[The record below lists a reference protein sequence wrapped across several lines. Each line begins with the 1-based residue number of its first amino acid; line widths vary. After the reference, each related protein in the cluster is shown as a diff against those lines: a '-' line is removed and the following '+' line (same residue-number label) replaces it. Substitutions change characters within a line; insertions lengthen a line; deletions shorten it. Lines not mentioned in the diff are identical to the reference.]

1 MGHGIAGGYTGRMA
15 QDAVPL
21 FESGDLTISPDLGVV
36 RNLRGESAR
45 LGPVNMRVL
54 VLLLSRAGQV
64 VSRNEVF
71 ESVWKNQDISD
82 DALTRCISD
91 IRAELGR
98 LSRHGRFIE
107 TLPKRGYR
115 WVVAVSRAAPRE
127 PDLAKPEAVPQPPAG
142 APLTRTLR
150 EHRLVASIGRGLG
163 YLLALVVIATAGA
176 WLTAELTRPGPA
188 VIATLP
194 TRAAPPRRDL
204 AATVDQRLADG
215 LMRIDRVEVLS
226 RSAVDSRPA
235 NPFPYFYYE
244 FGARW
249 LVESELRDVA
259 GRTLLTLGL
268 VDARAGVVLYQATEP
283 VGNEDRA
290 SETDIDEVFRELEG
304 FIASQLAP

>member
-1 MGHGIAGGYTGRMA
+1 MGQRIFSGYTGQMS

-36 RNLRGESAR
+36 RNLRGESVR

-54 VLLLSRAGQV
+54 ALLLSRAGQV
-64 VSRNEVF
+64 VSRTEVF
-71 ESVWKNQDISD
+71 ESVWTNQEISD

-115 WVVAVSRAAPRE
+115 WVVAVSKTTARGDDAGDLPADAPARA
-127 PDLAKPEAVPQPPAG
+127 D
-142 APLTRTLR
+142 
-150 EHRLVASIGRGLG
+150 GRGAGRLRAQRLTASLRRLLG
-163 YLLALVVIATAGA
+163 YLLVLVLIASGSI
-176 WLTAELTRPGPA
+176 WLIAELTHPAPA
-188 VIATLP
+188 VIAVLP
-194 TRAAPPRRDL
+194 TRGASLHGDL
-204 AATVDQRLADG
+204 AATVDRALTDG
-215 LMRIDRVEVLS
+215 LMQLDRVDLLS

-259 GRTLLTLGL
+259 GETVLTVGL
-268 VDARAGVVLYQATEP
+268 VDARAGIVLFQAAEP
-283 VGNEDRA
+283 VAAEDRLD
-290 SETDIDEVFRELEG
+290 ETKIEHTFGELRS
-304 FIASQLAP
+304 FIEIQLEP